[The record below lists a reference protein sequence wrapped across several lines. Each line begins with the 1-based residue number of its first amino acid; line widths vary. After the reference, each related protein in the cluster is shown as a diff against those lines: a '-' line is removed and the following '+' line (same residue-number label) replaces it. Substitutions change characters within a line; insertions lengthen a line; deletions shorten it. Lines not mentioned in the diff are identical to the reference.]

1 MTMLKGRG
9 KMEFDDG
16 QLKTELDEI
25 MTRIDTIMKKVES
38 LDAPT
43 DPGGLPDGKRG
54 PAGVFGE
61 QQAR

>member
-1 MTMLKGRG
+1 MRLKGRG

-25 MTRIDTIMKKVES
+25 MTRIDAIMKKVES

-43 DPGGLPDGKRG
+43 DPGSLPDRKQK
-54 PAGVFGE
+54 PADVVGE
-61 QQAR
+61 RQAR